1 MLRNHF
7 SSSIIEFLNLL
18 FLSATLASASASV
31 SGTCSGCQNLQ
42 ETVSS
47 CLRNQELMSAK
58 ADQREKD
65 MTLLREELLEIKS
78 SQKKFMDDVTNR
90 FQDAWNRIVAENKKL
105 SRQVDKLKYEVE
117 HFKAVDESRTET
129 FL

>member
-1 MLRNHF
+1 
-7 SSSIIEFLNLL
+7 
-18 FLSATLASASASV
+18 
-31 SGTCSGCQNLQ
+31 
-42 ETVSS
+42 
-47 CLRNQELMSAK
+47 MSAK

-65 MTLLREELLEIKS
+65 MTLLREELVEIKS